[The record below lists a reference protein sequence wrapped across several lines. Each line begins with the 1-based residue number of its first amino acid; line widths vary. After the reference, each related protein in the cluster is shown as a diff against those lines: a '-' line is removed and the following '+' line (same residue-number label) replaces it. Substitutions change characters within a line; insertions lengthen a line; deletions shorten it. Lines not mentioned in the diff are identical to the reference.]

1 VKKVRLLVLVTIH
14 LLLPITAEAQPAA
27 QSACACKQMKTC
39 YGSWVRLTC
48 NQLID
53 MCDKARSPI
62 KRTKNSCDKVERL
75 VRE

>member
-1 VKKVRLLVLVTIH
+1 M
-14 LLLPITAEAQPAA
+14 TAGAQPAA

-48 NQLID
+48 NQLLD
-53 MCDKARSPI
+53 MCAKTRSPI
-62 KRTKNSCDKVERL
+62 QRTKNSCEKIEKL